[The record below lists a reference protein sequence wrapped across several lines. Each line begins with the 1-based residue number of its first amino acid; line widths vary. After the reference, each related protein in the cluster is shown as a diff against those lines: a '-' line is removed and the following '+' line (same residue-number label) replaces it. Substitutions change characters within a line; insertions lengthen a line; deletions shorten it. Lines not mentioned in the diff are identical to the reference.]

1 MANLIIDKT
10 FKDLLENAGH
20 GSIEAVSFEVK
31 DGILTMTI
39 LHRDNDYLYLIDQ
52 DRANQTGK
60 DGLPVYGSLIVN
72 GQTLNEEYEDLASE
86 AEEYGDT
93 IDEDIFGEAFTEI
106 GDYVAYSV
114 TSRTVPVEAIAEE
127 MFKELTRYPLS
138 HSNTNQ
144 GYLLKKILERN
155 PDYFSKLH
163 ISGCGGIA
171 FDREDTDEILAEGKE
186 IYDDNTLT
194 RLKDELIDCVCG
206 IGTIESIV
214 DDIPSEAF
222 SFVIINDIVAQDL
235 KTGERSDGTTG
246 SRDSL
251 LYKAFDR
258 LLQTPEMA
266 SVRDSIKWAKEWG
279 VAYQPSK
286 NLLVTT
292 LGGKE
297 FPDGPTE
304 EITPEELVL
313 ILSGRIPNQHSQIF
327 QFMFDFRDTTGGD
340 KDRERILNG
349 LLKMRPELADY
360 DKVFDDLAQAEF
372 EKLLNDPDLEFVC
385 SGDRPYG
392 LYMDS
397 GKRFVPLE
405 ELECNQS
412 VLHVCEARGY
422 TSYSVRGDND
432 TKTYTCWT
440 EFVKDSDG
448 QFRET
453 HGREAWEDVQEDC
466 IKHAPEI
473 STSVK
478 IKNNKICEVLR
489 YEGKHADGRKSS
501 PYNPV
506 NHGFEGGDVPNAEFD
521 NINAR
526 AGYKTNPVRV
536 AATAAGFFKYRDY
549 LMEQLGRGA

>member
-1 MANLIIDKT
+1 MANLTIDKT
-10 FKDLLENAGH
+10 FKNLLENEGV
-20 GSIEAVSFEVK
+20 GSIEAESFEVK
-31 DGILTMTI
+31 DGILTMTT
-39 LHRDNDYLYLIDQ
+39 LRRDTHYFYLIDQ

-60 DGLPVYGSLIVN
+60 DGKPVYGSLIVN

-93 IDEDIFGEAFTEI
+93 VDEDIFDQAFTEI
-106 GDYVAYSV
+106 DEHVAYSV

-127 MFKELTRYPLS
+127 MFKELTKYPLS
-138 HSNTNQ
+138 HSRTNQ

-155 PDYFSKLH
+155 PDRFDGLL

-171 FDREDTDEILAEGKE
+171 FDREDTDAILAEGEE

-194 RLKDELIDCVCG
+194 RLKDELIDCVSR
-206 IGTIESIV
+206 IGTIERIV

-222 SFVIINDIVAQDL
+222 SFAVIRGIIAQDL
-235 KTGERSDGTTG
+235 KTGEKSDGTQS

-266 SVRDSIKWAKEWG
+266 PVRDSIKWAKEWG
-279 VAYQPSK
+279 IAYQPSK
-286 NLLVTT
+286 SLLVTT

-297 FPDGPTE
+297 FPEGPAE

-313 ILSGRIPNQHSQIF
+313 ILSGYIPNHHSQIF
-327 QFMFDFRDTTGGD
+327 QFMFDFSDTTGGD

-349 LLKMRPELADY
+349 LLKVRPDLADY
-360 DKVFDDLAQAEF
+360 DKVFDNLAQAEF
-372 EKLLNDPDLEFVC
+372 EKFLNDPDLEFVC

-397 GKRFVPLE
+397 GERFVPLE

-422 TSYSVRGDND
+422 TSYSFRGDND

-466 IKHAPEI
+466 IKRAPEI

-489 YEGKHADGRKSS
+489 YEGKHADGSKSG
-501 PYNPV
+501 PYSSV
-506 NHGFEGGDVPNAEFD
+506 NHGFDGRDVPNAEFD
-521 NINAR
+521 NTNAR

-549 LMEQLGRGA
+549 LMEQLGRSA

>member
-1 MANLIIDKT
+1 MANLTIDKT
-10 FKDLLENAGH
+10 FKDLLENEGV

-31 DGILTMTI
+31 DGILTMTT
-39 LHRDNDYLYLIDQ
+39 LRRDTDYLYLIDQ
-52 DRANQTGK
+52 DRANQKGK
-60 DGLPVYGSLIVN
+60 DGSPVYRSLIVN
-72 GQTLNEEYEDLASE
+72 GQAINEEYEELASE

-93 IDEDIFGEAFTEI
+93 VDEDIFDEAFTEI
-106 GDYVAYSV
+106 DEHVAYFV

-127 MFKELTRYPLS
+127 MFKEMTRYPLS
-138 HSNTNQ
+138 HFNTNQ
-144 GYLLKKILERN
+144 GYLLKKVLERN
-155 PDYFSKLH
+155 PDYFDKLL

-171 FDREDTDEILAEGKE
+171 FDREDTDAILADGKE

-194 RLKDELIDCVCG
+194 RLKDELIDCVCR
-206 IGTIESIV
+206 IGTIECIV
-214 DDIPSEAF
+214 NDIPSEAF
-222 SFVIINDIVAQDL
+222 SFAVIRDVVAQDL
-235 KTGERSDGTTG
+235 KTGERSDGTQS

-251 LYKAFDR
+251 LYKAFER

-266 SVRDSIKWAKEWG
+266 PVRDSIKWAKEWG
-279 VAYQPSK
+279 IAYQPSK

-313 ILSGRIPNQHSQIF
+313 ILSGRIPNHHSQIF
-327 QFMFDFRDTTGGD
+327 QFMFDFSDTTGGD

-349 LLKMRPELADY
+349 LLKMRPDLADY

-372 EKLLNDPDLEFVC
+372 EKFLNDPDLEFVC

-405 ELECNQS
+405 ELECNQN
-412 VLHVCEARGY
+412 VLHVCEAHGY
-422 TSYSVRGDND
+422 TSYSVREDND

-448 QFRET
+448 QYRKT

-466 IKHAPEI
+466 IKQAPEI

-501 PYNPV
+501 PYNPI

-521 NINAR
+521 NIDAR

>member
-1 MANLIIDKT
+1 MANLTIDKT
-10 FKDLLENAGH
+10 FKDLLENAGN

-31 DGILTMTI
+31 DGILTMTT
-39 LHRDNDYLYLIDQ
+39 LHRNTDYLYLIDQ
-52 DRANQTGK
+52 DRANQTEK
-60 DGLPVYGSLIVN
+60 DGKPVYGSLIVN
-72 GQTLNEEYEDLASE
+72 DQTINEEYEEVASE
-86 AEEYGDT
+86 AEEYGEA

-138 HSNTNQ
+138 HSRINQ

-155 PDYFSKLH
+155 PDRFDKLRV
-163 ISGCGGIA
+163 SGCSGIA
-171 FDREDTDEILAEGKE
+171 LDREDTDAIIAEGEE

-194 RLKDELIDCVCG
+194 RLKDELIDCVSG
-206 IGTIESIV
+206 IGTIECIV
-214 DDIPSEAF
+214 DDISSEAF
-222 SFVIINDIVAQDL
+222 SFAVIGNIVAQDL
-235 KTGERSDGTTG
+235 KTGEKSDGTTG
-246 SRDSL
+246 SRESF

-266 SVRDSIKWAKEWG
+266 PVRDSIKWAKDWG

-313 ILSGRIPNQHSQIF
+313 ILSGRIPNQHSNIF
-327 QFMFDFRDTTGGD
+327 QFMFDFSDVTGGD
-340 KDRERILNG
+340 KDRERILDG
-349 LLKMRPELADY
+349 LLKLRPELADY

-372 EKLLNDPDLEFVC
+372 EKFLNDPDLELVC

-448 QFRET
+448 QFRTT
-453 HGREAWEDVQEDC
+453 HGQEAWEDVQEDC
-466 IKHAPEI
+466 IKRAPEI

-501 PYNPV
+501 PYHPV
-506 NHGFEGGDVPNAEFD
+506 NHGFDGGDVPNAEFD
-521 NINAR
+521 NIDAR